1 VSRGWVWR
9 ELRESG
15 ERMLTGMG
23 LLWGRGDENVLK
35 LTMVMMCNFV
45 NILKPF
51 KKKVEPKSPLL
62 DCGLFIV
69 ICCFFF
75 FEGRERRFIA
85 QLRKCVKRKRKHS
98 AHHQPS
104 LGYRLEL

>member
-23 LLWGRGDENVLK
+23 LLWGRGAENVLK

-51 KKKVEPKSPLL
+51 KKKS
-62 DCGLFIV
+62 G
-69 ICCFFF
+69 
-75 FEGRERRFIA
+75 A
-85 QLRKCVKRKRKHS
+85 
-98 AHHQPS
+98 
-104 LGYRLEL
+104 